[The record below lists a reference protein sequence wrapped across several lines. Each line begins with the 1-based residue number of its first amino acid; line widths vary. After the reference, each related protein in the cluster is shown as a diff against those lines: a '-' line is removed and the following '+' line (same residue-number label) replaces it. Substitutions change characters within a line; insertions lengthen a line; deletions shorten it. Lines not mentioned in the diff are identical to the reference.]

1 MYGLTGSIATGK
13 STVARMLKQCGASI
27 IDADQIAK
35 AVIAPGEPGWYGVL
49 EAFPEVATPEREIDR
64 KKLASLIFEDEAKR
78 RRLESI
84 IHPLVFEQIKTE
96 ARILEQN
103 GRVVFADIPL
113 LYETNCQTWIN
124 FVVVVYVPEHV
135 QLARLM
141 QRDSLTEA
149 EALRR
154 IRAQWPIELKRQL
167 ADFVIDNS
175 GTVLETQLQVD
186 RLWQRIIE

>member
-1 MYGLTGSIATGK
+1 MADAKTM
-13 STVARMLKQCGASI
+13 RRFI
-27 IDADQIAK
+27 IDADQIASCHRPRRARLVRCWK
-35 AVIAPGEPGWYGVL
+35 HSRKWP
-49 EAFPEVATPEREIDR
+49 PEREIDR